1 MNDADGTCAALNKW
15 TDGYGWVVRGG
26 ERQCVQW
33 CMEKR
38 RPQMDDAKTRVGNK
52 HGLSAERDKMAG
64 DRRSI
69 GRADEN
75 GKQNNG
81 NVPARCSR
89 GPYTKLDGSGGGGGV
104 ESFRFVVV
112 SRYGQRRAMAALGTG
127 DTTFRALSQ
136 RAVRGCRASIAW
148 RQRDGNKGKFPV
160 SESRAAADD
169 FMHFSFLYVR
179 LSLRQ
184 NCISTTVPVNLKI
197 VPTKN
202 YLCEQL

>member
-1 MNDADGTCAALNKW
+1 
-15 TDGYGWVVRGG
+15 
-26 ERQCVQW
+26 
-33 CMEKR
+33 
-38 RPQMDDAKTRVGNK
+38 MDDAKTRFGNE

-89 GPYTKLDGSGGGGGV
+89 GPYTKLDGSGGGV

-112 SRYGQRRAMAALGTG
+112 SRYGRRRAMAALGTG

-136 RAVRGCRASIAW
+136 RDVRGCRACIAW

-160 SESRAAADD
+160 SETRAAADD

-179 LSLRQ
+179 LSLRH
-184 NCISTTVPVNLKI
+184 NCISTAVPVKLALKI